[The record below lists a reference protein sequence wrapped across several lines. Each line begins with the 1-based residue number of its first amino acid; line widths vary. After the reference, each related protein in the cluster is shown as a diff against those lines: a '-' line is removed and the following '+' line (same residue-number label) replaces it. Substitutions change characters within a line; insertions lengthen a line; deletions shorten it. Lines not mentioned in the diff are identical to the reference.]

1 MILGLKERQVIARD
15 LLLRAGHEVRID
27 RVNLKPI
34 HASGDQPL
42 DVFSGQFAMTPFRV
56 TKGVNGRKHISTA
69 SLETSDIS
77 AVKIARQPEPEGT
90 LQVYI
95 LAPIKP
101 GQLFFRGSKHNVF

>member
-1 MILGLKERQVIARD
+1 MVSSSAPFKGLASS
-15 LLLRAGHEVRID
+15 AGHEVRID

-42 DVFSGQFAMTPFRV
+42 DVFSGQFAITLFRV
-56 TKGVNGRKHISTA
+56 TKAIDGWKYISTA

-95 LAPIKP
+95 LALIKP